1 MDTELKRQAAVETG
15 LACHLRPRRADATRF
30 QLFGELCRSEAQSWK
45 NFFEKSRQV
54 ICLHRAFPL
63 ATKTRSSA
71 QASDVQTVCR
81 SKAVADQTG
90 FRFLA
95 GESFE
100 RKAGWG
106 ESSASEHASAS
117 PARNLSD

>member
-63 ATKTRSSA
+63 ATKTRS
-71 QASDVQTVCR
+71 
-81 SKAVADQTG
+81 KAVADQTG

>member
-15 LACHLRPRRADATRF
+15 LACHLRPRRGDLPPPSLPARHEDKEVFR
-30 QLFGELCRSEAQSWK
+30 C
-45 NFFEKSRQV
+45 V
-54 ICLHRAFPL
+54 LHRCVL
-63 ATKTRSSA
+63 CSSA